1 MKKLFLGVC
10 LLFVSITIA
19 QTKSDLVNEIE
30 AYKKSKFENYV
41 YNVSFKELFDAITIM
56 GNKHYGTPTRESE
69 SRGYV
74 EYLLENGDD
83 KESLAIEIKGDKQPY
98 KISFNYKK
106 EKKQTAYKSEG
117 TIGQSDYKLKLV
129 DAGWKVEKTDLS
141 ISNTN
146 FHLRIHK
153 ILFGD
158 FSLPDDLK
166 LKIQNFNS
174 NQKKDKKKVIQGV
187 DFEL

>member
-10 LLFVSITIA
+10 LLFVSINIA
-19 QTKSDLVNEIE
+19 QTKSDLVGEIE
-30 AYKKSKFENYV
+30 AYKKSKLQNQIYD
-41 YNVSFKELFDAITIM
+41 VSFKELFDAITIM
-56 GNKHYGTPTRESE
+56 GNEHYGTPTRESE

-74 EYLLENGDD
+74 EYLLENGDE

-98 KISFNYKK
+98 KVSFNYKK
-106 EKKQTAYKSEG
+106 EEKLLSYESEG
-117 TIGQSDYKLKLV
+117 TFGKSDYKLIPV
-129 DAGWKVEKTDLS
+129 NAGWKIKKTDLS

-146 FHLRIHK
+146 FHLRIYK

-158 FSLPDDLK
+158 FALPDDLK
-166 LKIQNFNS
+166 VKIESFNS
-174 NQKKDKKKVIQGV
+174 KQKKDKKKVIQGV

>member
-1 MKKLFLGVC
+1 MKNLFLGVC
-10 LLFVSITIA
+10 LLFITITTA

-30 AYKKSKFENYV
+30 AYKKSKFENYI
-41 YNVSFKELFDAITIM
+41 YNVSFKELFDAVTIM

-74 EYLLENGDD
+74 EYVLENGDD

-106 EKKQTAYKSEG
+106 EEKLLSYESEG
-117 TIGQSDYKLKLV
+117 TFGKSDYKLTPIN
-129 DAGWKVEKTDLS
+129 AGWKIKKTDLS

-158 FSLPDDLK
+158 FALPDDLK
-166 LKIQNFNS
+166 AKIENFNS